1 MHIPS
6 VACTFLRHTHSLCR
20 TYVLTRIPIARTFP
34 PPNLDLHRPHARS
47 VCRIRSFRPV
57 QTASRQ
63 PGPICLSLPRGF
75 LQGADSLGP
84 SCLHFNLSDF
94 VSSAKPVDFIGLT
107 DGRTFQPENLGELL
121 STATELLIM
130 TAKLLCTATE
140 LLIMAA
146 ELLCTATELLI
157 MQLAF

>member
-1 MHIPS
+1 M
-6 VACTFLRHTHSLCR
+6 ARTFLRHTHSLCR

-34 PPNLDLHRPHARS
+34 LPNLDLHRPHARS

-63 PGPICLSLPRGF
+63 PGPICSSLPRGF

-130 TAKLLCTATE
+130 AAELLSTATD

-146 ELLCTATELLI
+146 ELLYTATDLLI